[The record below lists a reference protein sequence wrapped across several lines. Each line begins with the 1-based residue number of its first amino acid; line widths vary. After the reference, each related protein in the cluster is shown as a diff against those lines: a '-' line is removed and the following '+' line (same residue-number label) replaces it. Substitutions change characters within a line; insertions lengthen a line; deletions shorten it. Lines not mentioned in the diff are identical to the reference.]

1 VRRKQQDSVS
11 STEKNMKSYEN
22 VKRNKRKLKRKISAA
37 LTKTSDKRFLFAK
50 TKKKKIEA

>member
-1 VRRKQQDSVS
+1 
-11 STEKNMKSYEN
+11 MKSYEN

-50 TKKKKIEA
+50 TKQKKIEA